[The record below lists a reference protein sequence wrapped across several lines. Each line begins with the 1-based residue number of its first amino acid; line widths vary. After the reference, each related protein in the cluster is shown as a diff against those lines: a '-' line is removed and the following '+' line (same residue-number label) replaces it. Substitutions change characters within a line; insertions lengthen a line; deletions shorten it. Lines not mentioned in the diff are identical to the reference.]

1 MDTAEKLPGTGHE
14 RIVAADKASV
24 WHHLTPH
31 SSIEQNGP
39 TVMVSGKGMW
49 IRDSRGRDFLDA
61 TSGGVWTV
69 NVGYG
74 RSSIA
79 DAVRDQLVEM
89 CFFGNSFGSV
99 PGALFAEQLLERMP
113 GFGKIYYS
121 NSGSEA
127 NEKAY
132 KMVRQLAHV
141 EGDGSRHTII
151 YRDRDYHGTTIG
163 ALSSTGQSERKHQYG
178 PFVPGFAAFSHC
190 CCYRCPFGKRYGSCN
205 IECARDLETAILR
218 EGPETVGA
226 VVLEPITAGG
236 GVIVPVPEYFP
247 IIREICDRYEVLLHI
262 DEVVCGLGRTGKWF
276 GYQHFDVQPD
286 IVTMAKGVASGYAA
300 ISCTATT
307 DAIHSRLNGDGSD
320 RLHYFRDIST
330 FGGCTAGPTAGLETL
345 RIIEEE
351 KLLSNTSRMG
361 MYLMDQLWALAERHT
376 LIGDV
381 RGKGLFAG
389 LELVAD
395 RSSRTPVDE
404 SVAARVVAACSDQGV
419 LIGRTN
425 RSFTDFNNTLCL
437 SPALVAGREEID
449 MIVAA
454 LDLALQQVTVP

>member
-1 MDTAEKLPGTGHE
+1 MDSAQDLIATEHE
-14 RIVAADKASV
+14 RIIASDKASV
-24 WHHLTPH
+24 WHHLTPQDV
-31 SSIEQNGP
+31 SQKNDP
-39 TVMVSGKGMW
+39 MVMVSGKGMW
-49 IRDSRGRDFLDA
+49 VRDSLGRDFLDA

-69 NVGYG
+69 NLGYG

-79 DAVRDQLVEM
+79 DAIRDQLVEM

-99 PGALFAEQLLERMP
+99 PGAQFAEQLLERLP
-113 GFGKIYYS
+113 GLGKVYYS

-141 EGDGSRHTII
+141 EGDGSRHKII
-151 YRDRDYHGTTIG
+151 YRDRDYHGTTIA
-163 ALSSTGQSERKHQYG
+163 ALSSTGQSERKDQYG
-178 PFVPGFAAFSHC
+178 PFVPGFSSFSHC
-190 CCYRCPFGKRYGSCN
+190 CCYRCPFGKVYGECD
-205 IECARDLETAILR
+205 IECARDLETAIQR
-218 EGPETVGA
+218 EGPDTVGA
-226 VVLEPITAGG
+226 VVVEPITAGG

-247 IIREICDRYEVLLHI
+247 IIREICDRYGILLHI

-286 IVTMAKGVASGYAA
+286 IVTMAKGLASGYAA

-307 DAIHSRLNGDGSD
+307 DDIHTRLNGAD

-330 FGGCTAGPTAGLETL
+330 FGGCTAGPAAGLETL
-345 RIIEEE
+345 RIIEDE

-361 MYLMDQLWALAERHT
+361 VYLKDQLLALAERHP

-381 RGKGLFAG
+381 RGKGLFVG

-395 RSSRTPVDE
+395 RQTRAPVDE
-404 SVAARVVAACSDQGV
+404 SVAARVAAECFARGV

-425 RSFTDFNNTLCL
+425 RSFQEFNNTLCI
-437 SPALVAGREEID
+437 SPALIAGKRELD
-449 MIVAA
+449 TIVAA
-454 LDLALQQVTVP
+454 LDAALTTVEKG